1 MPADQHRAVKHVML
15 AQSMPLKPGDGR
27 VLQLELAELLRD
39 HQGGVWFDKL
49 LDRQRLMLATESV
62 SAIDGNRAR

>member
-1 MPADQHRAVKHVML
+1 ML
-15 AQSMPLKPGDGR
+15 AQSLPLKPGDGR
-27 VLQLELAELLRD
+27 VLQRELAELLGD
-39 HQGGVWFDKL
+39 HQGGMWFDQL